1 MTALYSFRGIL
12 LQTLLVGII
21 FASSPA
27 EGQNLK
33 DVKVTVKAVNV
44 TFQEALVILEQK
56 TDFKFNFIREEI
68 PLKENVTL
76 SVTDESLYNILEAFA
91 NDYGLIFNRI
101 NNQITIKKAE
111 GWEKDKII
119 STVENGSIR
128 GKVTDANTKEPLI
141 GANIF
146 IKNTSIGVTT
156 GIKGDYLIEN
166 LKPGEYTIVIK
177 YVGFSTQQ
185 EIVTISSNK
194 TVELNFSL
202 ISSLVN
208 LDEIVVAGSLSK
220 REIRAVANPITTVT
234 SNEIVYRNS
243 TWLPAVLEA
252 IPGVQLTFG
261 AESELSAHNIM
272 SYISMRGG
280 IPASSSLVKFYIDGI
295 EVSDVTYLELLTP
308 NMIDRIDVLKGP
320 MASTLYGSGSA
331 GGVILITTKKST
343 SSKTVVNFR
352 SMLTSTSSDYLTD
365 IPLKQD
371 YSLNFSGGS
380 ENIGYLIG
388 VSNNRIPYSHYP
400 VTNAIDDIKWSY
412 DANLNGKIENVVANL
427 KFQVVRSEYGSYIDP
442 SRDKYLLSKGI
453 SLAPVS
459 FNDLKTKTKGLLGSL
474 HLSQVISDDWYH
486 DLTAGYITN
495 NSDENSNTLISGGY
509 RNNLNSYN
517 KYNLRYFSNF
527 KFPLSTDI
535 SIDITSGLEY
545 TYTTITTG
553 YNIFKTPYKDYLDQ
567 QPVSG
572 SKLVVPTTTTG
583 IFGEVVWGFFND
595 LFLTTGLRL
604 ENNSGYGENVG
615 SYPQPRIGLTYN
627 FAFDRINM
635 KPRFSWGVSSNPLPP
650 DYAIG
655 KNMNFL
661 IQLPNPELKPQR
673 QSGFE
678 IGADIYYGE
687 NIVLNATYY
696 NQKVEDLVSFN
707 LVDNPNTPQLEAQYQ
722 NTAAVD
728 NSGFELSG
736 KLVYEQFTLD
746 LSYSSAKTLW
756 GKGTKPIPGAPFVK
770 EGEIFP
776 YLPDGSFFVRL
787 SYQIPAILN
796 WSKKGGSI
804 SLEYRYNGSTL
815 NPDYLEYYRALS
827 KWTPPTPYPNQN
839 SYFKLFDGYSKI
851 NLRANYY
858 TADFLNLFFDVYNL
872 TNNQEPAS
880 GSVYPFPGRS
890 VSFGINIS
898 Y

>member
-1 MTALYSFRGIL
+1 MTAVFSFWGIV
-12 LQTLLVGII
+12 LQALIVNIL
-21 FASSPA
+21 FASVPA
-27 EGQNLK
+27 EGQNLR

-44 TFQEALVILEQK
+44 TFQDALLILERK
-56 TDFKFNFIREEI
+56 TDFKFNFISEEI

-76 SVTDESLYNILEAFA
+76 SVIDESLYNILEVFA

-101 NNQITIKKAE
+101 NNQITIKKAKGGE
-111 GWEKDKII
+111 PEKITAI
-119 STVENGSIR
+119 AEFGSIKGR
-128 GKVTDANTKEPLI
+128 VTDAKTNEPLI
-141 GANIF
+141 GANIT
-146 IKNTSIGVTT
+146 IKETLIGTASDKN
-156 GIKGDYLIEN
+156 GEYRIEN

-185 EIVTISSNK
+185 EIINISPNK
-194 TVELNFSL
+194 TLELNFSL
-202 ISSLVN
+202 SASLVN

-261 AESELSAHNIM
+261 AESELRAHNIM

-280 IPASSSLVKFYIDGI
+280 IPASSSVVKFYVDGI

-331 GGVILITTKKST
+331 GGVILITTKKSA
-343 SSKTVVNFR
+343 SSKTAINFR

-371 YSLNFSGGS
+371 YSLNLSGGS
-380 ENIGYLIG
+380 ENFGYLIG

-400 VTNAIDDIKWSY
+400 ITNAIDDIKWSY
-412 DANLNGKIENVVANL
+412 DANLNGKIENIVANL
-427 KFQVVRSEYGSYIDP
+427 KFQIVRSEYGSYIDP
-442 SRDKYLLSKGI
+442 SREKYLLSKGI
-453 SLAPVS
+453 SITPVS

-474 HLSQVISDDWYH
+474 HLSQVISDDLYH

-495 NSDENSNTLISGGY
+495 NIDENSNTLVSGGY

-517 KYNLRYFSNF
+517 KYNVRYFSNL

-535 SIDITSGLEY
+535 SIDITGGLEY

-583 IFGEVVWGFFND
+583 IFGEVVWGFYND
-595 LFLTTGLRL
+595 LFLTTGLRM

-615 SYPQPRIGLTYN
+615 LYPQPRIGLTYN
-627 FAFDRINM
+627 FAFDRINL

-678 IGADIYYGE
+678 IGADFYYGE
-687 NIVLNATYY
+687 NIVLSATYY
-696 NQKVEDLVSFN
+696 NQVVEDLVSFN
-707 LVDNPNTPQLEAQYQ
+707 LVDDPTTPQLEAQYQ

-736 KLVYEQFTLD
+736 KFVYEPFTLD

-756 GKGTKPIPGAPFVK
+756 GKGTKPITGAPFVK

-776 YLPDGSFFVRL
+776 FVPDGSFFVRL

-796 WSKKGGSI
+796 WSNKGGSI
-804 SLEYRYNGSTL
+804 SLEYRYNGSAL

-827 KWTPPTPYPNQN
+827 NWKPPTPYPNQN

-858 TADFLNLFFDVYNL
+858 TADFLILFFDVYNL
-872 TNNQEPAS
+872 TNNQEPVS

-890 VSFGINIS
+890 VSFGINIT